1 MEIILEQKTNIFTED
16 FFMLFSNPKINI
28 MMLGI
33 SNTIDAMAK
42 YSKNICIN
50 LNEIKNIVFEPYS
63 HETIVKII
71 K

>member
-1 MEIILEQKTNIFTED
+1 
-16 FFMLFSNPKINI
+16 
-28 MMLGI
+28 MLGI
-33 SNTIDAMAK
+33 SNAIDAMAK